1 MGLKQPCTG
10 EVIGVAHTLDNAW
23 QQIRGINH
31 STASDM
37 LGFKTT
43 LGDTRIA

>member
-1 MGLKQPCTG
+1 MRPCTG
-10 EVIGVAHTLDNAW
+10 EVMGVAHLGPQMD
-23 QQIRGINH
+23 GLNH

-43 LGDTRIA
+43 LAYTRIA